1 MTYHRPSRPRV
12 QDNPSLRGM
21 YKRKQMIS
29 IDFSNFADYAAKLEM
44 LDANL
49 QDVFSRAMEDAAEKV
64 QQDTIA
70 ALESSNLPAEGK
82 YSQGDTL
89 NSVIKDI
96 KTIWVGSIGEIKLG
110 FDKTKAGAGGF
121 LITGTP
127 KMKPDLALERIYG
140 SKRYENQLKKQI
152 EQALQREIDRLGL

>member
-49 QDVFSRAMEDAAEKV
+49 QDVFSRAME
-64 QQDTIA
+64 
-70 ALESSNLPAEGK
+70 
-82 YSQGDTL
+82 
-89 NSVIKDI
+89 
-96 KTIWVGSIGEIKLG
+96 
-110 FDKTKAGAGGF
+110 
-121 LITGTP
+121 
-127 KMKPDLALERIYG
+127 
-140 SKRYENQLKKQI
+140 
-152 EQALQREIDRLGL
+152 

>member
-1 MTYHRPSRPRV
+1 M
-12 QDNPSLRGM
+12 
-21 YKRKQMIS
+21 
-29 IDFSNFADYAAKLEM
+29 
-44 LDANL
+44 
-49 QDVFSRAMEDAAEKV
+49 